1 VARDRL
7 KNWPLYAAAIRLHD
21 VRANKTAG
29 AIRLRQGDFAMKPT
43 RAITRRSVLAGSAG
57 VLASPAIIGRA
68 SAATRGVTDTEIVI
82 GTMTDL
88 SGVTAVQGV
97 NNANAMRMA
106 FEEANA
112 RGGVHGRKIKWIV
125 EDNEYIV
132 PKAVQAMN
140 KLLNRD
146 NIFFAIG
153 NGGTPHNDAVMPSMF
168 EKDVPNVFPLT
179 CARSMYEPFNRL
191 KFGQFSSY
199 YDQMRAGVKYFVEQH
214 GKKVIG
220 SMYQDTDFG
229 RDVHAGVVAQLQ
241 ASGLTLAAET
251 AHRPTDTDFNAALAR
266 QHDAGC
272 DLVCMGTIVKD
283 TTIILQTARKMGW
296 NVQFVGQFASY
307 STAVAEAPGE
317 PAEGFY
323 SMAPAL
329 YRYPDYPEPAVQ
341 AFTAKYRKAFGIDVN
356 YLGEAGYTSATFTIA
371 ALEKAGRDL
380 TLGSFIGAM
389 ESMKDWRDI
398 FGGPALSMSP
408 ANHHASSQ
416 SFLSVVKNKRWTPVV
431 EQPLSF

>member
-1 VARDRL
+1 
-7 KNWPLYAAAIRLHD
+7 
-21 VRANKTAG
+21 
-29 AIRLRQGDFAMKPT
+29 MKPT
-43 RAITRRSVLAGSAG
+43 RAISRRSVLTGSAG
-57 VLASPAIIGRA
+57 ILVSPAIIGRA
-68 SAATRGVTDTEIVI
+68 TAATRGVTDTEIII

-97 NNANAMRMA
+97 NNANAMRLA

-112 RGGVHGRKIKWIV
+112 AGGIHGRKIRWIL
-125 EDNEYIV
+125 EDMQYIV

-168 EKDVPNVFPLT
+168 EKNVPNVFPLT

-199 YDQMRAGVKYFVEQH
+199 YDQMRAGVKYFVEQR
-214 GKKVIG
+214 GSKVVG

-229 RDVHAGVVAQLQ
+229 RDVHAGVVAQLR
-241 ASGLTLAAET
+241 AMGMTLAAET

-272 DLVCMGTIVKD
+272 DLICAGTIVKD

-296 NVQFVGQFASY
+296 NVDFCGQFASY

-329 YRYPDYPEPAVQ
+329 YRYPDDPNPAVQ
-341 AFTAKYRKAFGIDVN
+341 DFTAKYRKRFGFDVN
-356 YLGEAGYTSATFTIA
+356 YLGEAGYTCATFVLA

-380 TLGSFIGAM
+380 TVDSFIGAM

-398 FGGPALSMSP
+398 FGGPPLSMSP
-408 ANHHASSQ
+408 TNHHASSQ
-416 SFLSVVKNKRWTPVV
+416 SFLSQIKNKRWSPVI

>member
-1 VARDRL
+1 MNRTSAISRRL
-7 KNWPLYAAAIRLHD
+7 
-21 VRANKTAG
+21 
-29 AIRLRQGDFAMKPT
+29 
-43 RAITRRSVLAGSAG
+43 VLAGGAG
-57 VLASPAIIGRA
+57 LLASPPVLGRA
-68 SAATRGVTDTEIVI
+68 AAVARGVTDKEIII
-82 GTMTDL
+82 GQMSDL

-97 NNANAMRMA
+97 NNTNAMRLA
-106 FEEANA
+106 FDEVNA
-112 RGGVHGRKIKWIV
+112 KGGIHGRTIRFIV

-168 EKDVPNVFPLT
+168 EKNVPNVFPLT

-199 YDQMRAGVKYFVEQH
+199 YDQMRAGVKYFVEQR
-214 GKKVIG
+214 GKKVVG
-220 SMYQDTDFG
+220 VMYQDTDFG
-229 RDVHAGVVAQLQ
+229 RDVQAGVVAQLK
-241 ASGLTLAAET
+241 AMGLPLAAET

-266 QHDAGC
+266 QHDANC
-272 DLVCMGTIVKD
+272 DLICMGTIVKD
-283 TTIILQTARKMGW
+283 TMMILQTQRKMGW
-296 NVQFVGQFASY
+296 NVDLVGQFASY
-307 STAVAEAPGE
+307 STAVAEVPGE

-329 YRYPDYPEPAVQ
+329 YRYPDDPQPAVQ

-356 YLGEAGYTSATFTIA
+356 YLGEAGYTAATFTVA

-380 TLGSFIGAM
+380 TLDSFIGAM
-389 ESMKDWRDI
+389 ESMKDWHDI
-398 FGGPALSMSP
+398 FGGPALSMSQT
-408 ANHHASSQ
+408 NHHASSQ
-416 SFLSVVKNKRWTPVV
+416 SYLSVVKNKRWTPVMDAA
-431 EQPLSF
+431 LSF